1 MNKSMTRKIGL
12 LFTFSMIL
20 AYFILLGLLGE
31 EGFLHAQSIKREME
45 ALRQEKEVLLL
56 QVDSLEQQ
64 KRLMSS
70 QDALKDA
77 AFRFGYLAEGEQVFY
92 FSDEADDM
100 GVKENTD
107 NFSTTKNRTFSGFSK
122 PWVALIALVFST
134 IFTVVWYI
142 KVLRRDSNR

>member
-12 LFTFSMIL
+12 LFIFTMIL
-20 AYFILLGLLGE
+20 AYFTLLGLLGE
-31 EGFLHAQSIKREME
+31 EGFLHARSIKREME
-45 ALRQEKEVLLL
+45 VLRQEKEVLLL

-64 KRLMSS
+64 KKLMSS

-100 GVKENTD
+100 AVHESDGNAAKL
-107 NFSTTKNRTFSGFSK
+107 KPRTFSGFSK
-122 PWVALIALVFST
+122 FWIALFALVFST
-134 IFTVVWYI
+134 IFTVGWYI
-142 KVLRRDSNR
+142 RVQRRDR